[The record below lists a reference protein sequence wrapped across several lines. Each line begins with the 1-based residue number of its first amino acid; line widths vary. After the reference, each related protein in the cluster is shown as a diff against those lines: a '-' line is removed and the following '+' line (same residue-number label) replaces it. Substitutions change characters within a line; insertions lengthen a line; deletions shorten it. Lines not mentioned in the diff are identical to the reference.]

1 MGSIDRYIFRTTL
14 ASFALVLVSLT
25 GVIWITQAL
34 RGIDLMTSQGQTI
47 LTFLGITSLVIPALV
62 LIIAPIALMIA
73 ISHTLNKLATDSE
86 IIVMNAAG
94 LSPFRLF
101 RPFFYAT
108 CVVALL
114 VAFIGAYLAP
124 DGMRRIK
131 QWDAEI
137 TADVLTNILQPGR
150 FAQLDQNLTIRIRER
165 QPGGVLAG
173 IFVDDRRDPKERVTI
188 IADHGTVLKND
199 NGSFL
204 MLEDG
209 NLERFEAGKRDPA
222 LVAFGR
228 YAFDMSKFSQ
238 SGRDVALGIRE
249 RYIWELVSPD
259 ADDPMYKQLPG
270 QFRAEL
276 HDRFMA
282 PIYPFAFA
290 VLTFAFL
297 GAPRTTR
304 QSRNFSIGGSIFA
317 VFGLRMAGFACSVMT
332 VKTPARRAD
341 PICHAVRRD
350 RRRPVDDHR
359 RRRGRTAGRRCSR
372 PSTDRTRALR
382 GCSDGRSQHEHDD
395 QHARAL
401 FRRPLPGRGGG
412 RVCQHLRA
420 AGAGRL
426 HRDGA
431 QDLGPGLGLAITV
444 AETSLFRV
452 PQLLEKL
459 MPFCVLIGAMTCY
472 LALSRRLEL
481 VVARAA
487 GVSAWQFI
495 APALASAILLGVL
508 ATTAYNPVS
517 ANLRE
522 LSKRM
527 EAEMFGSAPGG
538 GIQDAAG
545 FWLNQINSDGQ
556 SIINAARSE
565 QQGVR
570 LTGLTVFRFD
580 TDLQFKE
587 RIEARAASLEDGR
600 WAFKSVRRYSLDK
613 PPIDQETYYLATTLT
628 PAQVRNS
635 FSTPETVSFWQ
646 LPGYIRSSESSGFAT
661 AGYRLQYHKLI
672 AQPFLLAAM
681 VMLAASVSLRFFR
694 MGGVQKM
701 VLSGVGA
708 GFLLYVLSKVT
719 EDLSKAEL
727 MHPIAAAWL
736 PVCVGG
742 LTGFLALLYQEDG

>member
-1 MGSIDRYIFRTTL
+1 MGSIDKYIFRTTL

-47 LTFLGITSLVIPALV
+47 VTFLGITSLVIPALV

-108 CVVALL
+108 CVVAVM
-114 VAFIGAYLAP
+114 VAFIAAYLAP

-165 QPGGVLAG
+165 QPGGVLVG

-188 IADHGTVLKND
+188 IADHGTVLKNES
-199 NGSFL
+199 GSFL

-209 NLERFEAGKRDPA
+209 NLAALRSRQARSGAGGVRP
-222 LVAFGR
+222 LRLRHVEIL
-228 YAFDMSKFSQ
+228 Q
-238 SGRDVALGIRE
+238 SAAATSR
-249 RYIWELVSPD
+249 WESANATSGNCCRRSPD
-259 ADDPMYKQLPG
+259 DPIYKQLPG

-290 VLTFAFL
+290 ALTFAFL

-304 QSRNFSIGGSIFA
+304 QSRNFSIGGSILA

-332 VKTPARRAD
+332 VKSPLA
-341 PICHAVRRD
+341 AVVQYLMLFARD
-350 RRRPVDDHR
+350 RRRAVDHR
-359 RRRGRTAGRRCSR
+359 GRRRGGTAGGADGGHQQIERTYSAALRTAGHSM
-372 PSTDRTRALR
+372 SMMTNTL
-382 GCSDGRSQHEHDD
+382 GRY
-395 QHARAL
+395 
-401 FRRPLPGRGGG
+401 F
-412 RVCQHLRA
+412 
-420 AGAGRL
+420 AGRFVISAVGVFASIFML
-426 HRDGA
+426 LVLVDYIEMVRKTS
-431 QDLGPGLGLAITV
+431 GLASASAITV
-444 AETSLFRV
+444 AETSLYRV
-452 PQLLEKL
+452 PQLLEKM

-495 APALASAILLGVL
+495 APALASAIVLGIL
-508 ATTAYNPVS
+508 ATVAYNPMS

-527 EAEMFGSAPGG
+527 EAELFGSAPGG
-538 GIQDAAG
+538 GIQDASG
-545 FWLNQINSDGQ
+545 FWINQVDSDGQ
-556 SIINAARSE
+556 CIINAARSE

-580 TDLQFKE
+580 NDYPVQGTH
-587 RIEARAASLEDGR
+587 RSARGDARGR
-600 WAFKSVRRYSLDK
+600 PL
-613 PPIDQETYYLATTLT
+613 
-628 PAQVRNS
+628 
-635 FSTPETVSFWQ
+635 
-646 LPGYIRSSESSGFAT
+646 
-661 AGYRLQYHKLI
+661 
-672 AQPFLLAAM
+672 
-681 VMLAASVSLRFFR
+681 
-694 MGGVQKM
+694 GVQIGAPI
-701 VLSGVGA
+701 LPRRPPGRSGQ
-708 GFLLYVLSKVT
+708 LLHRRP
-719 EDLSKAEL
+719 A
-727 MHPIAAAWL
+727 
-736 PVCVGG
+736 
-742 LTGFLALLYQEDG
+742 